1 VINYLISQAMVTPR
15 WIQKVVGHDLK
26 GAADIGVTA
35 NYEGKFPTAKLL
47 EEVVLKLR
55 WADDDE
61 LLKNVLKD
69 LSFMSKAQWS

>member
-1 VINYLISQAMVTPR
+1 VNGESDQS
-15 WIQKVVGHDLK
+15 
-26 GAADIGVTA
+26 VTA